1 MARKPTKREARR
13 RIDDL
18 PSLPRWKHPW
28 IRTGRIL
35 ETGAKE
41 LAKFIVTQDPLDR
54 TSPRDA
60 KPLETITI
68 PSDVRWTPTPSFRPA
83 PTQEVSVPIMDP
95 MRALQTVINDPAIKM
110 DRELVDLVNDDNI
123 VLLDSGELAQRFG
136 TSRRT
141 SANLGPRLDE
151 KKKRRDSKYTRTY
164 KREFRRLKPRYMT
177 KNGKWKKNG
186 FKDCV
191 RAAHRATR
199 KILG

>member
-1 MARKPTKREARR
+1 MARKPTKKEARR

-41 LAKFIVTQDPLDR
+41 LGKILVDLDPLDR
-54 TSPRDA
+54 TSPRAA

-68 PSDVRWTPTPSFRPA
+68 PSDVRWVPTPSFRPA
-83 PTQEVSVPIMDP
+83 PTEVASVPTVDP
-95 MRALQTVINDPAIKM
+95 MRALQTVINDPAIKI
-110 DRELVDLVNDDNI
+110 DQELANLVNDDNI
-123 VLLDSGELAQRFG
+123 VLLDSGDLAQRFG
-136 TSRRT
+136 STRS
-141 SANLGPRLDE
+141 SVNLGPRIDE
-151 KKKRRDSKYTRTY
+151 KKKGRNSKYTRTY
-164 KREFRRLKPRYMT
+164 KREFRRLKPRYMA

-186 FKDCV
+186 FRDCV